1 MAILKEN
8 DTIGLI
14 SCSNGLDYNMKD
26 RIDELISLLS
36 LMKINVIKSNA
47 LYKNLDGST
56 SNGKFRANEL
66 MSLYNNKN
74 IKAIFDLSGG
84 DLCNEVLD
92 YLDYEKIISSQKP
105 FIGYSDLTVILNS
118 LYSKTRFVNYNYQ
131 LRNLIR
137 EDSKNQIKYFKEIF
151 LLNEDIINKINYKFI
166 KGNYMEGILIG
177 GNIRCFLKLAG
188 TNYIPS
194 FENKILFLEAL
205 SGDVNKIAT
214 FIAQYKQIGAFS
226 KINGI
231 LLGTFTELDEK
242 YNSTYIENL
251 FLEKLKDYNIPI
263 ARTYD
268 LGHSAN
274 SKLIPIG
281 KNITLK

>member
-1 MAILKEN
+1 MGILKEN

-26 RIDELISLLS
+26 KINELISLLS
-36 LMKINVIKSNA
+36 SMKINVINSNA
-47 LYKNLDGST
+47 LYRNIDGST
-56 SNGKFRANEL
+56 ANGKFRANEL
-66 MSLYNNKN
+66 MSLYDNKD

-92 YLDYEKIISSQKP
+92 YLDYEKITSSPKP
-105 FIGYSDLTVILNS
+105 FIGYSDLTVILNA
-118 LYSKTRFVNYNYQ
+118 LYSKTRFINYNYQ

-137 EDSKNQIKYFKEIF
+137 EDSKNQINYFKEIF
-151 LLNEDIINKINYKFI
+151 LLDKDIINQINYKFI
-166 KGNYMEGILIG
+166 KGNYMEGIVIG

-205 SGDVNKIAT
+205 SGDVNKIST

-231 LLGTFTELDEK
+231 ILGTFTELDKK
-242 YNSTYIENL
+242 YNSNYIEKL
-251 FLEKLKDYNIPI
+251 FLDKLKNYNIPI
-263 ARTYD
+263 VKTSD
-268 LGHSAN
+268 LGHSPN